1 MQTNI
6 SLYLLLHFFLAG
18 YDGKSYKKPT
28 DWKKIWIIVA
38 IVVAAVVLV
47 AVVGMLVWKFAL
59 SGGSGSGGSAPAN
72 YVLQQN

>member
-1 MQTNI
+1 MLI
-6 SLYLLLHFFLAG
+6 VFYICKD

-38 IVVAAVVLV
+38 IVVASVVLV
-47 AVVGMLVWKFAL
+47 AVVALLVWKFLL
-59 SGGSGSGGSAPAN
+59 SGGSGAGSAPAN